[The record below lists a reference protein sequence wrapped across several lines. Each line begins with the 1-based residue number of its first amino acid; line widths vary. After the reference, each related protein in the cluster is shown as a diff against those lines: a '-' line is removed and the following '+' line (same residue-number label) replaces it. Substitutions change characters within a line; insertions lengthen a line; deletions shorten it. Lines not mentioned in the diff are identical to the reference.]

1 MAHKH
6 GAKLYFQLLLDPNR
20 AALMEELAEKNGY
33 VKNKKDGTKK
43 INTTAWLRDSLYKYL
58 STVVDESLYKMAAAR
73 DAALWQESVRKRVE
87 GRSKAKSQDDDS

>member
-20 AALMEELAEKNGY
+20 AALMEELAKEGGY

-43 INTTAWLRDSLYKYL
+43 VNTTGWLRDALYKYL
-58 STVVDESLYKMAAAR
+58 STVVDESLYKMAKAR
-73 DAALWQESVRKRVE
+73 DDALWQESVRKRVE
-87 GRSKAKSQDDDS
+87 GRSRAKSQDGDS